1 MDSHLLARA
10 LCVFAPLNPTHL
22 YVHFIQVFLEIA
34 NADGPVTFR
43 ELEDALGLTN
53 SAISRTVSALGQ
65 INRRGDPG
73 YDLLKVNADPSEGR
87 RFIVTLTAKGRALK
101 RQLDK
106 LN

>member
-10 LCVFAPLNPTHL
+10 LGVFAPLNPTHL

-73 YDLLKVNADPSEGR
+73 YELLKVNADPSEGR